1 MFTRLVEINTKYG
14 KTREVADIIQQKVLP
29 ILNKQQ
35 GFIDEIVLLSTA
47 ELNRIVALSFWKTAE
62 DAELYRR
69 EHFLKVEELLK
80 PMLEVAP
87 KIHTFD
93 GDLFTTHKIA
103 MGRAA

>member
-14 KTREVADIIQQKVLP
+14 KTREVAEMIQEKVLP
-29 ILNKQQ
+29 ILKKQA
-35 GFIDEIVLLSTA
+35 GFLDEIVLLSTT

-69 EHFLKVEELLK
+69 ENFQKVEEILK

-87 KIHTFD
+87 KICTFD
-93 GDLFTTHKIA
+93 VDLFTTHKIA
-103 MGRAA
+103 AGKAA

>member
-35 GFIDEIVLLSTA
+35 GFIDEIMLLSTT
-47 ELNRIVALSFWKTAE
+47 ELNRIVALSFWRTAE

-69 EHFLKVEELLK
+69 EQFLKVEEMLK

-93 GDLFTTHKIA
+93 VDLFTTHKIA
-103 MGRAA
+103 MGKAA

>member
-14 KTREVADIIQQKVLP
+14 KTREVADTIQDKVLP
-29 ILNKQQ
+29 ILKKQP
-35 GFIDEIVLLSTA
+35 GFIEEIVLLSTN

-69 EHFLKVEELLK
+69 ENFHKVEELLK

-87 KIHTFD
+87 RILTFD
-93 GDLFTTHKIA
+93 VELFTTHKIA
-103 MGRAA
+103 MGKAA

>member
-14 KTREVADIIQQKVLP
+14 KTREVAEMIQEKVLP
-29 ILNKQQ
+29 ILKKQP
-35 GFIDEIVLLSTA
+35 GFLDEIVLLSTT

-69 EHFLKVEELLK
+69 ENFLKVEELLK

-87 KIHTFD
+87 KIFTFD
-93 GDLFTTHKIA
+93 VDLFTTHKIA
-103 MGRAA
+103 AGKAA

>member
-35 GFIDEIVLLSTA
+35 GFIDEIVLLSTT
-47 ELNRIVALSFWKTAE
+47 ELNRILALSFWKTAE

-69 EHFLKVEELLK
+69 EQFLKVEELLK

-93 GDLFTTHKIA
+93 VDLFTTHKIA
-103 MGRAA
+103 MGKAA

>member
-35 GFIDEIVLLSTA
+35 GFIDEIVLLSTG
-47 ELNRIVALSFWKTAE
+47 ELNRIVALSFWRTAE

-93 GDLFTTHKIA
+93 VDLFTTHKIA
-103 MGRAA
+103 MGKAA

>member
-14 KTREVADIIQQKVLP
+14 KTKEVAEMIQEKVLP
-29 ILNKQQ
+29 ILKKQP
-35 GFIDEIVLLSTA
+35 GFIDEIVLLSTT

-69 EHFLKVEELLK
+69 ENFLKVEEMLK

-87 KIHTFD
+87 KIFTFD
-93 GDLFTTHKIA
+93 VDLFTAHKIA
-103 MGRAA
+103 AGKAA

>member
-14 KTREVADIIQQKVLP
+14 KTREVADVIQERVLP
-29 ILNKQQ
+29 ILKKQQ
-35 GFIDEIVLLSTA
+35 GFIDEIVLLSTS
-47 ELNRIVALSFWKTAE
+47 ELNRILALSFWKTAE

-69 EHFLKVEELLK
+69 EQFLKVEELLK

-93 GDLFTTHKIA
+93 VDLFTTHKIA

>member
-35 GFIDEIVLLSTA
+35 GFIDEIMLLSTT
-47 ELNRIVALSFWKTAE
+47 ELNRIVALSFWKSAE

-69 EHFLKVEELLK
+69 EQFLRVEELLK

-93 GDLFTTHKIA
+93 VDLFTTHKIA
-103 MGRAA
+103 MGKAA

>member
-14 KTREVADIIQQKVLP
+14 RTREVADIIQDKVLP
-29 ILNKQQ
+29 ILKKQQ
-35 GFIDEIVLLSTA
+35 GFIDEIVLLSTT

-93 GDLFTTHKIA
+93 VELFTAHKIA
-103 MGRAA
+103 MGKAA